1 MGKYF
6 VGVDVGSWNTKV
18 VIVDEELD
26 IVGKAVVRTGT
37 DLKMAAEQAFAEA
50 MKMAKLKKT
59 DIKKIVSTGFGRNSV
74 AFADITRTEITC
86 HGLGANFYYPAS
98 LTVIDIGGQD
108 TKVLRVDD
116 SGHNL
121 HFVLNRKCAA
131 GTGAFLQEMAFRL
144 NLKLEDLND
153 LATKSTKRIT
163 LGSFCTVFTGTETL
177 KLVQDGEKVEN
188 IARALYRSVVLRV
201 TEMGHFEGRVVL
213 TGGVIEFNPI
223 LKEIFEEETEVACL
237 VPPDPQ
243 YIGALGAAR
252 AARELPIKEEKHKT
266 KGK

>member
-6 VGVDVGSWNTKV
+6 AGVDVGSWNTKV
-18 VIVDEELD
+18 VIVDEELE
-26 IVGKAVVRTGT
+26 IVGKAIIRTGT
-37 DLKMAAEQAFAEA
+37 DLKTAAEKAFAEA
-50 MKMAKLKKT
+50 LKMAKLKKT
-59 DIKKIVSTGFGRNSV
+59 DIKTVVSTGFGRNIV
-74 AFADITRTEITC
+74 AFADLTRTEITC

-188 IARALYRSVVLRV
+188 IARALYRSIVLRV

-223 LKEIFEEETEVACL
+223 LKDIFEEETEVACL

-243 YIGALGAAR
+243 FIGALGAAR
-252 AARELPIKEEKHKT
+252 AAVELPSK
-266 KGK
+266 KGKNKKKEK

>member
-1 MGKYF
+1 MSKYF
-6 VGVDVGSWNTKV
+6 AGIDVGSWNTKV
-18 VIVDEELD
+18 IVVDEVMD

-37 DLKMAAEQAFAEA
+37 ELKSAAQKAFSNAL
-50 MKMAKLKKT
+50 KNAKLKKT
-59 DIKKIVSTGFGRNSV
+59 AIKNIVSTGFGRNAV

-86 HGLGANFYYPAS
+86 HGYGANYYYPAS

-108 TKVLRVDD
+108 TKVLRVND

-153 LATKSTKRIT
+153 LATKATKRIT

-188 IARALYRSVVLRV
+188 IARALYRSVVLRI
-201 TEMGHFEGRVVL
+201 TEMGQFEGKVVL

-223 LKEIFEEETEVACL
+223 LKDIFEEETSVTCL
-237 VPPDPQ
+237 IPPDPQ

-252 AARELPIKEEKHKT
+252 SALNLKK
-266 KGK
+266 

>member
-1 MGKYF
+1 M
-6 VGVDVGSWNTKV
+6 
-18 VIVDEELD
+18 D

-37 DLKMAAEQAFAEA
+37 DLKAAAQKAVTDAL
-50 MKMAKLKKT
+50 KKAKLKKT
-59 DIKKIVSTGFGRNSV
+59 DIKNIVSTGYGRNAV
-74 AFADITRTEITC
+74 AFADISRTEITC
-86 HGLGANFYYPAS
+86 HGYGANFYYPAS

-131 GTGAFLQEMAFRL
+131 GTGAFLQEMALRL
-144 NLKLEDLND
+144 DLKAEDLND
-153 LATKSTKRIT
+153 LATRSTKRIS

-188 IARALYRSVVLRV
+188 IARALYRSVVLRI

-223 LKEIFEEETEVACL
+223 LKDIFEEETGVTCL
-237 VPPDPQ
+237 IPPDPQ
-243 YIGALGAAR
+243 FIGALGAAR
-252 AARELPIKEEKHKT
+252 TAADMNKASISKKKT
-266 KGK
+266 KGKKS

>member
-1 MGKYF
+1 MSKYF
-6 VGVDVGSWNTKV
+6 VGIDVGSWNTKV
-18 VIVDEELD
+18 ILVDEDMD

-37 DLKMAAEQAFAEA
+37 DLKAAAEKAFSDAI
-50 MKMAKLKKT
+50 KGAKLKKT
-59 DIKKIVSTGFGRNSV
+59 DIKNVVSTGYGRNTV
-74 AFADITRTEITC
+74 AFADISRTEITC
-86 HGLGANFYYPAS
+86 HGYGANYYYPAS

-131 GTGAFLQEMAFRL
+131 GTGAFLQEMALRL
-144 NLKLEDLND
+144 DLKPEDLND
-153 LATKSTKRIT
+153 LATRSTKRIA

-188 IARALYRSVVLRV
+188 IARALYRSVVLRI
-201 TEMGHFEGRVVL
+201 TEMGHFEGKVVL

-223 LKEIFEEETEVACL
+223 LKDIFEEETSVTCL
-237 VPPDPQ
+237 IPPDPQ

-252 AARELPIKEEKHKT
+252 TALELLPK
-266 KGK
+266 KGKKKGK

>member
-1 MGKYF
+1 MNKYYA
-6 VGVDVGSWNTKV
+6 GIDVGSWNTKV
-18 VIVDEELD
+18 IIVDEDMD
-26 IVGKAVVRTGT
+26 IVGKAVLRTGT
-37 DLKMAAEQAFAEA
+37 DLTAAAKKTFSDAL
-50 MKMAKLKKT
+50 KNAKLKKT
-59 DIKKIVSTGFGRNSV
+59 VIKNIVSTGFGRNTV

-86 HGLGANFYYPAS
+86 HGYGANYYYPAS

-108 TKVLRVDD
+108 TKVLRVND

-144 NLKLEDLND
+144 NLKPEDLND
-153 LATKSTKRIT
+153 LATKATKRIT

-223 LKEIFEEETEVACL
+223 LKDIFEEETSVTCL
-237 VPPDPQ
+237 IPPDPQ

-252 AARELPIKEEKHKT
+252 TALELPIK
-266 KGK
+266 KGKKKGK

>member
-1 MGKYF
+1 
-6 VGVDVGSWNTKV
+6 
-18 VIVDEELD
+18 
-26 IVGKAVVRTGT
+26 
-37 DLKMAAEQAFAEA
+37 
-50 MKMAKLKKT
+50 LKKT
-59 DIKKIVSTGFGRNSV
+59 DIKSIVSTGYGRNV
-74 AFADITRTEITC
+74 IACADITRTEIMC
-86 HGLGANFYYPAS
+86 HGYGANYFYPAS

-116 SGHNL
+116 AGHNL

-153 LATKSTKRIT
+153 LATRATKRIT

-188 IARALYRSVVLRV
+188 IARALYRSVVLRI

-223 LKEIFEEETEVACL
+223 LKDIFEEETGVTCL
-237 VPPDPQ
+237 IPPDPQ

-252 AARELPIKEEKHKT
+252 AALEMPSK
-266 KGK
+266 KGKKKKKNCF

>member
-1 MGKYF
+1 MSNHFAGI
-6 VGVDVGSWNTKV
+6 DVGSWNTKV

-26 IVGKAVVRTGT
+26 IVGKSVLRTGT
-37 DLKMAAEQAFAEA
+37 DLKVAAEKAFAQA
-50 MKMAKLKKT
+50 LKNAKAKKA
-59 DIKKIVSTGFGRNSV
+59 DIKNIVSTGYGRNTV
-74 AFADITRTEITC
+74 DFADLTRTEITC
-86 HGLGANFYYPAS
+86 HGYGANFYYPAS

-131 GTGAFLQEMAFRL
+131 GTGAFLQEMALRL
-144 NLKLEDLND
+144 DLKLEDLND
-153 LATKSTKRIT
+153 LASKATKRIS

-188 IARALYRSVVLRV
+188 IVRALYRSVVLRV
-201 TEMGHFEGRVVL
+201 TEMGHFEGRVIL

-223 LKEIFEEETEVACL
+223 LKDIFEEETSVTCL

-252 AARELPIKEEKHKT
+252 TALELPSKKENKKK